1 MSQRGFV
8 LWFTGL
14 SGAGKSTIANA
25 VEQAL
30 FLRGH
35 HSYLLDGDN
44 IRHGLNKD
52 LDFSDAGRV
61 ENVRRIGEVAKLFVD
76 AGMIVV
82 TAFISP
88 FRSDRRLVRDLV
100 KDGEF
105 VEVFVSPPLE
115 VCEQRD
121 PKGLYK
127 KARGGELRN
136 FTGITSPYEAPE
148 AAEITIDSSKLS
160 VAECVD
166 QVIRH
171 LEAKGRLKS

>member
-1 MSQRGFV
+1 MCSSD
-8 LWFTGL
+8 L
-14 SGAGKSTIANA
+14 AGKSTIANA
-25 VEQAL
+25 TEQAL
-30 FLRGH
+30 YLRGH

-76 AGMIVV
+76 AGLIVV

-100 KDGEF
+100 GADEF
-105 VEVFVSPPLE
+105 VEVFISTPIE

-121 PKGLYK
+121 AKGLYA
-127 KARGGELRN
+127 KAREGKIKN
-136 FTGITSPYEAPE
+136 FTGVSSPYEAPE
-148 AAEITIDSSKLS
+148 APEIEIDSSKLT

-166 QVIRH
+166 RVIRY
-171 LEAKGRLKS
+171 LESQGRLKN